1 MFGLIEKAIPM
12 EKRRIQ
18 AKDLW
23 LFASQVGVWAA
34 ILLLFPLVMLL
45 GTRNWE
51 STSTSML
58 MVWQLLR
65 APLAV
70 YFANFYLL
78 APFLFFRR
86 KYWLFALCNLVL
98 ILGLNYG
105 FFFGY
110 FAMKEQMPE
119 MTGEAWI
126 GFFSGAFFSAGFSAG
141 NVVKEISGLVGGK
154 GGGRPNMAQAG
165 GKDAAGIDA
174 ALDAAKKLLGA

>member
-1 MFGLIEKAIPM
+1 MLGLIEKAIPM

-34 ILLLFPLVMLL
+34 ILLLFPLGMLL

-78 APFLFFRR
+78 GPYLFF
-86 KYWLFALCNLVL
+86 KHLFQKIADYFKVSVDYFLDRH
-98 ILGLNYG
+98 IL
-105 FFFGY
+105 
-110 FAMKEQMPE
+110 PPV
-119 MTGEAWI
+119 
-126 GFFSGAFFSAGFSAG
+126 S
-141 NVVKEISGLVGGK
+141 
-154 GGGRPNMAQAG
+154 
-165 GKDAAGIDA
+165 
-174 ALDAAKKLLGA
+174 LLTRD